1 MSTQSTT
8 PKVRLTK
15 DLDAVQWPAKLRS
28 DAELQTLKAAVYG
41 TNVDENWD
49 SPLNWSQVNSDPAGT
64 GLLVDAGTAPAAGV
78 ERAFSTR
85 KGAYEQH
92 IAAINGTAVWS
103 SPLVTSSGLALT
115 TDADASDGI
124 LSYEITQGVKT
135 NSYAAKTVG
144 SMGQDAFFECAI
156 SIADVSSLTEL
167 IIGWRK
173 AEAYRVDADDYDE
186 AAAFNVGAGAD
197 GRINTWTI
205 LNNAA
210 TTTTNTGL
218 TALAD
223 NGTATLR
230 VVLKSDGRTEFYVDG
245 TRYQPAAQFAFDS
258 GEVVVP
264 FCQITAET
272 GDPGVVIS
280 SWRCGWL

>member
-8 PKVRLTK
+8 PKVRLTR
-15 DLDAVQWPAKLRS
+15 DLDKISWPVKLR
-28 DAELQTLKAAVYG
+28 DERDLQILKAARYG

-49 SPLNWSQVNSDPAGT
+49 SPLVWSQVNSDPGGT
-64 GLLVDAGTAPAAGV
+64 GLINDIGTAPAAGV

-85 KGAYEQH
+85 KGCYEQH

-115 TDADASDGI
+115 TDANATDGI

-135 NSYAAKTVG
+135 NSYAAKTAG
-144 SMGQDAFFECAI
+144 TSPDSFFEVAFTVADI
-156 SIADVSSLTEL
+156 SDVTEF
-167 IIGWRK
+167 IVGWRK
-173 AEAYRVDADDYDE
+173 AEDYRVDADDYDE

-205 LNNAA
+205 LNDAA

-223 NGTATLR
+223 AGGATLR
-230 VVLKSDGRTEFYVDG
+230 VVLRANGRVEFYVDG
-245 TRYQPAAQFAFDS
+245 TQYQPAAAFTFDS

-264 FCQITAET
+264 FVQLTAET
-272 GDPGVVIS
+272 GDPGIVIS
-280 SWRCGWL
+280 SWRSGWL